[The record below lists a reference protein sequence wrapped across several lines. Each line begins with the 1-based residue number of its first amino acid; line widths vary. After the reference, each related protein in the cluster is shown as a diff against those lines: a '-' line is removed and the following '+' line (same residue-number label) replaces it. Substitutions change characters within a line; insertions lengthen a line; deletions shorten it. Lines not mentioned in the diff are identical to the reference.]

1 MGNSAH
7 LCVSSIPLSLP
18 TLILWFA
25 NYFEA
30 RECQGSAFWFNFTS
44 PLHSAFL
51 RGHVTQR
58 IRGRPGIL
66 SFPGWHIS
74 FWTISPTNLPQTLT
88 HQATLTHTIYWKPLF
103 FWSRLWLCSQ
113 NQAEGKCFLRKTWAR
128 ELHSHLIFL
137 HQDDF
142 VCSSSRLPYP
152 CYLFFFFFCK
162 TCSWWGK
169 KSTGIYFS
177 LVVKNQNPIHMYEL
191 LSTLVK
197 CH

>member
-1 MGNSAH
+1 MSRLCFLIQFYLSPAFSISRRPCHSENKRQTRYLVLPRLAH
-7 LCVSSIPLSLP
+7 KFL
-18 TLILWFA
+18 
-25 NYFEA
+25 NY
-30 RECQGSAFWFNFTS
+30 
-44 PLHSAFL
+44 P
-51 RGHVTQR
+51 
-58 IRGRPGIL
+58 
-66 SFPGWHIS
+66 
-74 FWTISPTNLPQTLT
+74 PTNLPQTLT
-88 HQATLTHTIYWKPLF
+88 HPATLTHTIYWKPLF

-142 VCSSSRLPYP
+142 VCSSSRLLYP
-152 CYLFFFFFCK
+152 WFFFFFFFSCK
-162 TCSWWGK
+162 TCFWWSK

-191 LSTLVK
+191 LSILVK